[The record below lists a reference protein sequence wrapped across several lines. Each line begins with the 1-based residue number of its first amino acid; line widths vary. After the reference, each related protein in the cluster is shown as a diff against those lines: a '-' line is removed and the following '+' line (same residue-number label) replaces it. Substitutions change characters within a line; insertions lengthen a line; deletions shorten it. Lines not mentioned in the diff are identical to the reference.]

1 MRLWQSAC
9 MTTVTGQTWSNNP
22 SRQNCGF
29 WMSMKA
35 RSSCLDA
42 KIGGI
47 IQPDS
52 VRLCVSCLGLKN
64 FAVLRS
70 WVSAKSSG
78 TLICKMAYF
87 WFSQSRFL
95 RSKMDP
101 NCDIPYGPYG
111 YLLPRFATMRCL
123 FGCGFEVASPNW
135 NAKWG
140 QSTLDDR
147 NIEAVLLNQKNGW
160 GEWNASNDLQHIH
173 SWCINVS
180 CLSSRNSWNV
190 LVVPASL
197 PMASD
202 DIIRE
207 EVAAGFVYNIRR
219 LGVLNRLIFK
229 EVPEDIVD
237 FVICQFI

>member
-1 MRLWQSAC
+1 MFGMFRTLQSFDPEFQRSLLELWFARWHTFDS
-9 MTTVTGQTWSNNP
+9 VKV
-22 SRQNCGF
+22 GF
-29 WMSMKA
+29 WDQKWILIVTFHTGHMDTF
-35 RSSCLDA
+35 CQDLPQWDA
-42 KIGGI
+42 
-47 IQPDS
+47 
-52 VRLCVSCLGLKN
+52 
-64 FAVLRS
+64 
-70 WVSAKSSG
+70 
-78 TLICKMAYF
+78 
-87 WFSQSRFL
+87 FS
-95 RSKMDP
+95 DA
-101 NCDIPYGPYG
+101 G
-111 YLLPRFATMRCL
+111 
-123 FGCGFEVASPNW
+123 GFEVASPNW
-135 NAKWG
+135 NVKWG

-160 GEWNASNDLQHIH
+160 GEWNVSNDLQHIH

-190 LVVPASL
+190 LVIPASL